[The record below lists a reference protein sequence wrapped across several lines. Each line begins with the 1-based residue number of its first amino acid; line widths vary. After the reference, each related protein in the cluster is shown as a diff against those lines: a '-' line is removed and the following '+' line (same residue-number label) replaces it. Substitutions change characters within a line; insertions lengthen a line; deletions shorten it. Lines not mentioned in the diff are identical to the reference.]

1 MAVMNGSLMEV
12 LFIDGFGGTPT
23 AAIDLQTDCS
33 ISLSMD
39 TRDITTKASSG
50 WRNVLGGTRSG
61 TLTFSALH
69 DMTVT
74 TGLAELMTAFN
85 DASSP
90 LATGQCTVLFTTGV
104 TGDDQFQADAI
115 LTSVDMSSGTED
127 NVTISG
133 TFELTGAITFSQ
145 AT

>member
-1 MAVMNGSLMEV
+1 MAVMNGSLMQV
-12 LFIDGFGGTPT
+12 KFIDGFTGSPSAVIG
-23 AAIDLQTDCS
+23 LQTDCS

-69 DMTVT
+69 DMTQT
-74 TGLAELMTAFN
+74 NGLAELMACHN
-85 DASSP
+85 DATLP
-90 LATGQCTVLFTTGV
+90 GQCTVLFTTGV
-104 TGDDQFQADAI
+104 TADDQFQADAI
-115 LTSVDMSSGTED
+115 LTSIDVSSGTED

-133 TFELTGAITFSQ
+133 TFELTGAITFDQ
-145 AT
+145 AS

>member
-1 MAVMNGSLMEV
+1 MAVMNGSLMQV
-12 LFIDGFGGTPT
+12 LFIDGFTGSPT

-50 WRNVLGGTRSG
+50 WRNVLGGTKSG

-74 TGLAELMTAFN
+74 TGLAELMSTFN
-85 DASSP
+85 DSTLP
-90 LATGQCTVLFTTGV
+90 GQCTVLFTTGV
-104 TGDDQFQADAI
+104 TGDDQYQADAI

-145 AT
+145 AS